1 MRGGQAFSA
10 ILRSLYVISGAVG
23 SQQRFPPGADM
34 AVPENTHCQG
44 CQVKWR
50 GTAELSAPS
59 VEWGPGEQRS

>member
-10 ILRSLYVISGAVG
+10 ILRSLCVIPGAVG
-23 SQQRFPPGADM
+23 SQQRFPGAGM
-34 AVPENTHCQG
+34 AMPENTHCLG

-59 VEWGPGEQRS
+59 AEWGPGEQRS